1 MLQLVSVKSAACATE
16 KYCKEWCANGVLKT
30 VQSNKTRLLS
40 MKGLFE
46 MQSGRK
52 KPSNLKLHFYV
63 IVLLL
68 FFVTWHFCPDLQR
81 IFVYTDTWWATAC
94 SREKLFKHVQSGIE
108 TVKMWIIFI
117 PTFSKQRGFK
127 PFSYEFLSFILLF
140 FFFSAIEMPPEE
152 LKYGYS
158 PFKVIKII

>member
-1 MLQLVSVKSAACATE
+1 MCHREILQRMMCKWGFENSAVKQNKFTVHERAFWNV
-16 KYCKEWCANGVLKT
+16 KE
-30 VQSNKTRLLS
+30 
-40 MKGLFE
+40 
-46 MQSGRK
+46 K
-52 KPSNLKLHFYV
+52 KPSNLKLHLYV

-81 IFVYTDTWWATAC
+81 IFVYADKWWATAC
-94 SREKLFKHVQSGIE
+94 SREKLLKHVQSGIE

-140 FFFSAIEMPPEE
+140 FFSQP
-152 LKYGYS
+152 LKCRQKS
-158 PFKVIKII
+158 SNMATVHSRSLR